1 MSSSYFSLPLA
12 PWQQP
17 SSFRT
22 AQYEA
27 RKRKQKVQE
36 PGLDVEEYEASTTNT
51 SDDDASA
58 ASSTESGADGENAA
72 SSGPRQSIILTP
84 NEAHQYRVAGQP
96 FHKELP
102 GGSFPHSGLGK
113 RKTTKISR
121 KEIEKELSRLSPP
134 IFIPRTEGQNSSLR
148 LQHLGVIT
156 TILHRCLLEGDF
168 TRAGRAWGLI
178 LRDEFGGHGMDVRS
192 GGRWGIGAEILLW
205 SDGHNATAHSSTSTG
220 TGDAGI
226 PHPPPRRYWFTRK
239 GFERAKSYYERLILQ
254 FPYRK
259 AAPGALGP
267 LDFYPAMFGLWISL
281 VQEESQSARDAAM
294 MDMPDVAETY
304 ELDDPTHDDNMSISS
319 DMPHRRLSSNNR
331 KNEFITETRRKELAE
346 AEQIAAQMDELLISP
361 PFSDSYELL
370 RLRGMLSLWIADL
383 FISSVSPEDDDTNMH
398 MDMGHDGDE
407 TMFSDEG
414 GGHMDSVLARM
425 ELGLG
430 MERKMAEVEKA
441 NVFFEKAKAKA
452 RRKQTPLSSN
462 EVDEDDSVI

>member
-27 RKRKQKVQE
+27 RKRKQNVQE
-36 PGLDVEEYEASTTNT
+36 PGQDVEKNEVSITSTSYDDTSATN
-51 SDDDASA
+51 
-58 ASSTESGADGENAA
+58 STESGADGESAEG
-72 SSGPRQSIILTP
+72 SGPRQSIILTP

-102 GGSFPHSGLGK
+102 GRSFPHSGLGR

-121 KEIEKELSRLSPP
+121 KQIEKELSQLSPP
-134 IFIPRTEGQNSSLR
+134 IFIPRAGGHNSSLR
-148 LQHLGVIT
+148 LQHLGVTT
-156 TILHRCLLEGDF
+156 TILHRCLLEGDYA
-168 TRAGRAWGLI
+168 RAGRAWGLI

-205 SDGHNATAHSSTSTG
+205 SDHNAIPHSSTSTG
-220 TGDAGI
+220 IGDAGI
-226 PHPPPRRYWFTRK
+226 PHSHPRRHLFTRR

-259 AAPGALGP
+259 TAPGALGP

-281 VQEESQSARDAAM
+281 VHEESQSARDAAM
-294 MDMPDVAETY
+294 MDMPDMAEMY
-304 ELDDPTHDDNMSISS
+304 DLDPTHDDNMSISS
-319 DMPHRRLSSNNR
+319 HMPHRRHSSINQ
-331 KNEFITETRRKELAE
+331 KNDIIAEARRKELAE
-346 AEQIAAQMDELLISP
+346 AQQIAAQMDELLISP
-361 PFSDSYELL
+361 PFSDSHELL

-383 FISSVSPEDDDTNMH
+383 FISSASPEDVDTAMY
-398 MDMGHDGDE
+398 MDIGHNGDQ
-407 TMFSDEG
+407 TILSDEG
-414 GGHMDSVLARM
+414 GGHMDSVLARI
-425 ELGLG
+425 ERGLG

-452 RRKQTPLSSN
+452 RRKQTPLSSH

>member
-27 RKRKQKVQE
+27 RKRKQNVQE
-36 PGLDVEEYEASTTNT
+36 PGQDVEEHEVSIANT
-51 SDDDASA
+51 SDDDTSAS
-58 ASSTESGADGENAA
+58 SSTESGADDENAA
-72 SSGPRQSIILTP
+72 GSGPRQSIILTP

-121 KEIEKELSRLSPP
+121 KQIEKELSQLSPP
-134 IFIPRTEGQNSSLR
+134 IFIPRAEGQCSSLR

-156 TILHRCLLEGDF
+156 TILHRCLLEGDYA
-168 TRAGRAWGLI
+168 RAGRAWGLI
-178 LRDEFGGHGMDVRS
+178 LRDEFGGHGIDVRS

-205 SDGHNATAHSSTSTG
+205 SDHNATAHSSTSTG
-220 TGDAGI
+220 IGDAGI
-226 PHPPPRRYWFTRK
+226 PHPPPRRHWFTRR

-259 AAPGALGP
+259 TAPGALGP

-294 MDMPDVAETY
+294 MDMSDTAEMY
-304 ELDDPTHDDNMSISS
+304 DFDDPTHDDNMSISS
-319 DMPHRRLSSNNR
+319 DMPHRRRSSNNR
-331 KNEFITETRRKELAE
+331 KNDIIAETRRKELAE

-361 PFSDSYELL
+361 PFSDSHELL
-370 RLRGMLSLWIADL
+370 QLRGMLSLWIADL
-383 FISSVSPEDDDTNMH
+383 FISSVSPEDDDTDMH
-398 MDMGHDGDE
+398 MDMRHDGDQ

-414 GGHMDSVLARM
+414 GGQMDSVLARM
-425 ELGLG
+425 ERGLG
-430 MERKMAEVEKA
+430 MERKMAEMEKA

-452 RRKQTPLSSN
+452 RRKQTPLSSD
-462 EVDEDDSVI
+462 EVNEDDSVV